1 MNLFGWLG
9 TLFDEADSA
18 CSASGI
24 WEPSVVSMDDDIS
37 NPANG
42 LPMIGGF
49 AGVDTEGN
57 LYGADFSS
65 DSMWNGCSDSC
76 SSDIAGDW

>member
-9 TLFDEADSA
+9 NLFDEADSA
-18 CSASGI
+18 SCASGI
-24 WEPSVVSMDDDIS
+24 WEPSGVSMDDDIS

-42 LPMIGGF
+42 LLMIGGF
-49 AGVDTEGN
+49 GGVDTEGN

-65 DSMWNGCSDSC
+65 DSMWNGCSDGF
-76 SSDIAGDW
+76 SSDIGGDW